1 MFKAN
6 ITEENDKLVLD
17 LSGDLDV
24 YSEEEFKSL
33 IEDEIETVNK
43 DIIIDIKNLDYLDS
57 TGLGMF
63 MKIYKLNEERGKKV
77 KIINPK
83 ENILKLFKIT
93 DLTEILEM
101 V

>member
-43 DIIIDIKNLDYLDS
+43 DILIDIKNLDYLDS

-63 MKIYKLNEERGKKV
+63 MKIYKINEKRGKKV

-93 DLTEILEM
+93 DLTEIFEM